1 MGILDKLKNVDTSS
15 AKNLGKDIINVLD
28 QNIAKPK
35 KVIRDSPDCFADS
48 SSISP
53 DERPF
58 YKADNYYTYYSF
70 PGSGIGKPVT
80 VFEDRKKTSYPS
92 ARGLYVPEILLLEYC
107 YMGKYPKPVS
117 GYPGFWWFEY
127 GIRDIGHAL
136 ESLFARGFLKWQPV
150 YKGLYSLKV
159 ADIKAILDSN
169 GLPSKG
175 QKMDLIAR
183 IAENIPEENL
193 FIPDYVPKYEL
204 TEMGI
209 QELKDNGYVPYMH
222 KHKFKV
228 SEKDPLYDA
237 FDVWT
242 INKYFP
248 NGDARNW
255 RAIVADLERKRFGSS
270 MVDSYVEEVSKVKEK
285 PAESTDKATKT
296 TKTTKSTTK
305 STKSAEKKQPEKKK
319 DDKDLNTILQEIH
332 DGLTRHPKMDMDFL
346 KKKCEEYKDHEYAQP
361 ILRECGRLMYD
372 LLPDD
377 KKDEISKIIGEE
389 KTGYVIE
396 IEDIKS
402 CIHKGDFNKALELS
416 QALVKKIE
424 DLNMFIDDPV
434 SEYRLFD
441 EFFEEALYRFLY
453 KPQRTLRTP
462 EIPYTEIYYL
472 YGAILVELKRFDE
485 ARNALQKGMKWNPVA
500 FNIRAEYVETFKM
513 QGDMDSFFK
522 ETLALFKIAFRS
534 PLVARCFRNL
544 GYYFVEK
551 QQYSEAVAVYLMS
564 TRYDN
569 SSPQVQNE
577 LNYINQVSGGVKQPT
592 IDDMKR
598 YSAQYG
604 FPMGADKDV
613 LGMAHAYGTSF
624 LKDKNYDGARYCLD
638 ILYELTGDEEVK
650 KMIESIPR

>member
-1 MGILDKLKNVDTSS
+1 MGFLDKLKNVDTSS
-15 AKNLGKDIINVLD
+15 AKNLGKDLINVLD
-28 QNIAKPK
+28 QTIAKPK
-35 KVIRDSPDCFADS
+35 LVIRDSPDCFADS

-58 YKADNYYTYYSF
+58 YKSDNYYTYYSF

-80 VFEDRKKTSYPS
+80 VFEDIKKTSYPS

-107 YMGKYPKPVS
+107 CMGKYPKPSS

-150 YKGLYSLKV
+150 YKGLYPLKV
-159 ADIKAILDSN
+159 TEIKSILDSH
-169 GLPSKG
+169 GLPSTG
-175 QKMDLIAR
+175 QKMALIAR
-183 IAENIPEENL
+183 IEENIPEENL

-204 TEMGI
+204 TELGI

-222 KHKFKV
+222 KHKMKR
-228 SEKDPLYDA
+228 SEGNGTLGE
-237 FDVWT
+237 FTVWSV
-242 INKYFP
+242 NKYFQ

-255 RAIVADLERKRFGSS
+255 RAVVAGIERQRFGSS
-270 MVDSYVEEVSKVKEK
+270 MVDSYVEEVSKVNDQPVDTPK
-285 PAESTDKATKT
+285 
-296 TKTTKSTTK
+296 KTTKSTKPASK
-305 STKSAEKKQPEKKK
+305 STKTTEKKHPAKQR
-319 DDKDLNTILQEIH
+319 DDKDLDTILQEIH
-332 DGLTRHPKMDMDFL
+332 SGLTRHPKSDLDFL

-396 IEDIKS
+396 IEDIKA
-402 CIHKGDFNKALELS
+402 CIHKGDFNKALEL
-416 QALVKKIE
+416 AETLVKKIE

-453 KPQRTLRTP
+453 KPLRTLPAP

-472 YGAILVELKRFDE
+472 YGAILVELKQLDE
-485 ARNALQKGMKWNPVA
+485 ARKALQKGMHWNPVA

-513 QGDMDSFFK
+513 QGDMDQFFK

-534 PLVARCFRNL
+534 PLVARCLRNL

-551 QQYSEAVAVYLMS
+551 QQYPEAVAVYVMS
-564 TRYDN
+564 TRYEN

-577 LNYINQVSGGVKQPT
+577 LNYINQVAGGIKQPT
-592 IDDMKR
+592 VDDMQR
-598 YSAQYG
+598 YSTQYG

-624 LKDKNYDGARYCLD
+624 LKENNFDGARYCFD

-650 KMIESIPR
+650 KLIDSIPG